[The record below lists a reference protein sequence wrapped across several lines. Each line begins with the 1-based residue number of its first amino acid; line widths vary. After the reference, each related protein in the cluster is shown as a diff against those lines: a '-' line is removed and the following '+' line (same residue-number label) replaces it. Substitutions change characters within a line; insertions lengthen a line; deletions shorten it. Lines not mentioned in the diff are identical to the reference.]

1 MAFMVKLGET
11 RLPFSTKG
19 RGCHGD
25 GFHHD
30 LQRFWGVFP
39 SGDHTGRLTT
49 PEASRGRQELGF
61 AQLSIDPSSKK
72 GSTVPPSPATNNSPV
87 EGQPPWCHSP
97 GSGAVLFGSHA
108 SNWGYTV
115 SSPPSN
121 GNLWNPPNRM
131 CYCVLYL
138 SIHPSIHLFV
148 YLSFNS
154 ISRYINHHSPS
165 FTDLDPSIL
174 SVIPLS
180 PWCHPED
187 LLMAMKLEIHRI
199 QMVDHVLYLSWW
211 RKSLRQIHAT
221 RGILNILKYICST
234 LAHFLPIG
242 WAPFDAPETPDLCV
256 WCNSLCH
263 CNQTKGI
270 AIGVFGGFLIHL
282 SLYLCLS
289 HA

>member
-138 SIHPSIHLFV
+138 SIHPSI
-148 YLSFNS
+148 YLSICHS
-154 ISRYINHHSPS
+154 ILYLVTLTIIHHHSPS
-165 FTDLDPSIL
+165 FTIIHRPRSVYPFRHSAFTMVPSRGFADGYETRDPSDSNGGPRVVPFL
-174 SVIPLS
+174 VK
-180 PWCHPED
+180 E
-187 LLMAMKLEIHRI
+187 
-199 QMVDHVLYLSWW
+199 
-211 RKSLRQIHAT
+211 KSSANPR
-221 RGILNILKYICST
+221 N
-234 LAHFLPIG
+234 
-242 WAPFDAPETPDLCV
+242 
-256 WCNSLCH
+256 
-263 CNQTKGI
+263 
-270 AIGVFGGFLIHL
+270 
-282 SLYLCLS
+282 
-289 HA
+289 